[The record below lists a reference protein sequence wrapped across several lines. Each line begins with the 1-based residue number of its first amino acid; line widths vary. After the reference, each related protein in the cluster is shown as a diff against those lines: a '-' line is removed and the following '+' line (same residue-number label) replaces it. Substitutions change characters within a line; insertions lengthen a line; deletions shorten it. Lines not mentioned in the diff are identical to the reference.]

1 MIRYRIGDLAVA
13 VEQISCPCGRNHS
26 LIGKITGR
34 TQALVACSNG
44 VWLPGT
50 FFAHFLKDYDYA
62 IKHYQVYQEQL
73 GSFELRIVPN
83 SQFSDLISQ
92 KLIRELKTYA
102 GDLTDIQ
109 IKLLDIIPLVKTGK
123 RTPVISLVRQEF
135 QSIQSSMVKNS

>member
-1 MIRYRIGDLAVA
+1 MRL
-13 VEQISCPCGRNHS
+13 
-26 LIGKITGR
+26 
-34 TQALVACSNG
+34 
-44 VWLPGT
+44 
-50 FFAHFLKDYDYA
+50 
-62 IKHYQVYQEQL
+62 
-73 GSFELRIVPN
+73 VPN